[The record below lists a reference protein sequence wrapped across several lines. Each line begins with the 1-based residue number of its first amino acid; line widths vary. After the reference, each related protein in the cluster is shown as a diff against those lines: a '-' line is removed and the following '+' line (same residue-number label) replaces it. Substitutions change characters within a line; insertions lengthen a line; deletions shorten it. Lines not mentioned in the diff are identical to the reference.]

1 MAKLEIMKIQVL
13 QDGSGNN
20 TGVYIPMNDW
30 KIISQKHLDLQ
41 DLIDIPKNKKKISAL
56 LGKLSIE
63 TANEMIEELEQSRK
77 SWEVRLNKQI

>member
-30 KIISQKHLDLQ
+30 KIISQKHLELN

-56 LGKLSIE
+56 VGQLSNE
-63 TANEMIEELEQSRK
+63 TAAEMIKDFEQSRK
-77 SWEVRLNKQI
+77 SWEIRLNKQT